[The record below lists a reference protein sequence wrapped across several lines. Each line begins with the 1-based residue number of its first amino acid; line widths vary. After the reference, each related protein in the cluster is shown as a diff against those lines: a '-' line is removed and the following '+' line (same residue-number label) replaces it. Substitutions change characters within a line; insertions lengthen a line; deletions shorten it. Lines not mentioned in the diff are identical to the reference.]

1 MSKPIDDTK
10 KIVDQ
15 IWKQKGTSRVRK
27 IRSSMQNR
35 DISPQPFVKIKA
47 KQDLGGNFQNI
58 IIYRNN
64 VCIK

>member
-47 KQDLGGNFQNI
+47 KQDLGGNFSI
-58 IIYRNN
+58 
-64 VCIK
+64 